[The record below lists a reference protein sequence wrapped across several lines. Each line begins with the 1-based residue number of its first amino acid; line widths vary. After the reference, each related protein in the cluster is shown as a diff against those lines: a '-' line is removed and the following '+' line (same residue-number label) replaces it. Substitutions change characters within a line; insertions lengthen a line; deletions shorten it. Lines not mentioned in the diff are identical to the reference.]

1 MQLTHSPSPP
11 IYPYQTYRL
20 FLLPRLT
27 VPSLPYL
34 YIPFSLRHRA
44 TPSSRSLFSLSFLC
58 ILALA
63 SNHHSPSPSPI
74 STLSYSFLLFAR
86 SRPLSLS
93 VPLSLP
99 LFDSTGLSI
108 LSGATFN
115 PLPYSPSPPPLHP
128 FFFLSSPTDT
138 SRVDLFDVIIPFT
151 LGTYIPPT
159 LTTLGLPPAGDDNN
173 GNDLVLFHR
182 IAIYIYIYIVV
193 SVLLFFFL
201 SFSLFFFFF
210 EPFLDTSIFDVC
222 MYSVPAW
229 CRCDVVGKITF
240 APVSF

>member
-27 VPSLPYL
+27 IPSLPYL

-115 PLPYSPSPPPLHP
+115 PLPYSPSPRPCTP
-128 FFFLSSPTDT
+128 FFPLFSDRYIACRPVRRYHTVHPRNIHTPHLDHPRSPT
-138 SRVDLFDVIIPFT
+138 SGR
-151 LGTYIPPT
+151 
-159 LTTLGLPPAGDDNN
+159 
-173 GNDLVLFHR
+173 
-182 IAIYIYIYIVV
+182 
-193 SVLLFFFL
+193 
-201 SFSLFFFFF
+201 
-210 EPFLDTSIFDVC
+210 
-222 MYSVPAW
+222 
-229 CRCDVVGKITF
+229 
-240 APVSF
+240 